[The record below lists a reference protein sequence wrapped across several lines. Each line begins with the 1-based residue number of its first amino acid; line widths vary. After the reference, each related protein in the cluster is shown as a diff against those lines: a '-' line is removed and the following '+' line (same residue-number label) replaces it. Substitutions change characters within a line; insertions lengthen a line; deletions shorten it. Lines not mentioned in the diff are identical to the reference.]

1 MVRGIPASVRVVAW
15 IFVILTLI
23 FVLAPLIVVAGVS
36 VSESQFIVFPPQG
49 FSLRWYEAIL
59 SSSTYLAAAWTSLKL
74 AVLVTVT
81 IVGAGAAVALHRRRL
96 PLTELLGAL
105 FLSPLILPTIIFAI
119 GLLMLW
125 SATFGPVSFMALWIG
140 HSVIALPYVVRTTLA
155 VLADSDPSSRRL
167 RAPWGRA
174 AGRR

>member
-1 MVRGIPASVRVVAW
+1 MVRGIPASIRVAAW
-15 IFVILTLI
+15 VFVILTLV

-81 IVGAGAAVALHRRRL
+81 VTVVGAGAAVALHRRHL
-96 PLTELLGAL
+96 PASELLGAL
-105 FLSPLILPTIIFAI
+105 LLSPLILPTIIFAI

-125 SATFGPVSFMALWIG
+125 SATFGPVTFM
-140 HSVIALPYVVRTTLA
+140 
-155 VLADSDPSSRRL
+155 
-167 RAPWGRA
+167 
-174 AGRR
+174 